1 MLTKVMGVIFEKKQ
15 MNFGKEINTR
25 NRKQN
30 VPIHIKKQCHKKGW
44 SRDRSRKGKQETKV
58 RKFKK

>member
-44 SRDRSRKGKQETKV
+44 SRVNKKQETKV
-58 RKFKK
+58 RNFKK